1 MVLPCRGFVEARASF
16 RLSRGRT
23 ATASTLHASQG
34 SRGERGDVAVVG
46 GFGWSL
52 KTRSCGKTGNKLRIA
67 GHSAIFLFDLLFLVV
82 YSVYKDFFSKNIC
95 RNVPKHHVSLGSTG
109 GTEPPSAR
117 AAVLILCPRM
127 S

>member
-1 MVLPCRGFVEARASF
+1 MEFENKKLWQNRKQTANCR
-16 RLSRGRT
+16 
-23 ATASTLHASQG
+23 TLCN
-34 SRGERGDVAVVG
+34 
-46 GFGWSL
+46 L
-52 KTRSCGKTGNKLRIA
+52 
-67 GHSAIFLFDLLFLVV
+67 LFDLLFLVV

-95 RNVPKHHVSLGSTG
+95 RNAPKHHVSLGSTG